1 MNLSGIAT
9 SLLLTALVL
18 LWVAVRSWKRGS
30 RATAGMTTLLGLL
43 TALVGGVAMGLAAG
57 FTAMDL
63 LSDESPVG
71 TIEFSALDTNA
82 YMARLTLEDRDPAH
96 YRIAGDH
103 WQLDVRFLKWELPAT
118 LMGAEKLFQLDR
130 LSGRYADISSL
141 TTAEVTA
148 YGLSTDPGRWM
159 WSLTTRAE
167 RWIPWLDAVYGSAVF
182 LPMADGA
189 RFRISVADAGLV
201 ARPDNSEARA
211 ATTSW

>member
-1 MNLSGIAT
+1 MSLSGIAA

-18 LWVAVRSWKRGS
+18 LWVAVRSWKRGG
-30 RATAGMTTLLGLL
+30 RATAGMTSLVGLL
-43 TALVGGVAMGLAAG
+43 VALAGGAAMGLAAG
-57 FTAMDL
+57 FTAMDR

-71 TIEFSALDTNA
+71 TIEFSALDTHA

-103 WQLDVRFLKWELPAT
+103 WQLDVRFLKWKLPAT

-130 LSGRYADISSL
+130 LSGRYADISTL
-141 TTAEVTA
+141 GTAELTA

-159 WSLTTRAE
+159 WSLTSRAE
-167 RWIPWLDAVYGSAVF
+167 RWIPWLDTVYGNAVF
-182 LPMADGA
+182 MPMADGA

-201 ARPDNSEARA
+201 ARPDNPEARA
-211 ATTSW
+211 AATSW